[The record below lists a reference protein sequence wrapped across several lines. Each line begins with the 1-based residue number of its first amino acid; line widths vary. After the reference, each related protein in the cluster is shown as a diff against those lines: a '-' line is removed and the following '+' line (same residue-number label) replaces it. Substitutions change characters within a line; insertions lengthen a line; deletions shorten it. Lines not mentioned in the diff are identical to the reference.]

1 MEKFNLIPVMQIPE
15 RIPVSLATV
24 RAWIFQKKL
33 PVVRVGRKVFI
44 RREVLEKIEME
55 GLETAIENPT
65 NTTVQVL

>member
-1 MEKFNLIPVMQIPE
+1 MEKYNLIPVMQIPE
-15 RIPVSLATV
+15 RIPVSLPTV

-55 GLETAIENPT
+55 GLEAAIENPT
-65 NTTVQVL
+65 N

>member
-44 RREVLEKIEME
+44 RREVLEKIELE

-65 NTTVQVL
+65 NKTV

>member
-15 RIPVSLATV
+15 RIPVSLPTV

-44 RREVLEKIEME
+44 RREVLEKIEIE
-55 GLETAIENPT
+55 GLEAAIENLT
-65 NTTVQVL
+65 NKPL

>member
-15 RIPVSLATV
+15 RIPVYLATV

-65 NTTVQVL
+65 NKTV

>member
-65 NTTVQVL
+65 NKIV

>member
-1 MEKFNLIPVMQIPE
+1 MEKYNLIPVMQIPE
-15 RIPVSLATV
+15 RIPVSLPTV

-55 GLETAIENPT
+55 GLAAAIENTT
-65 NTTVQVL
+65 NKPH

>member
-65 NTTVQVL
+65 NKPL

>member
-1 MEKFNLIPVMQIPE
+1 MEKYNLIPVMQIPE
-15 RIPVSLATV
+15 RIPVSLPTV

-55 GLETAIENPT
+55 GLEAVSGDQT
-65 NTTVQVL
+65 